1 MADKKK
7 AAPKKKAPAKKSP
20 SYCLH
25 LVKPA
30 YGVDIKFE
38 RAGTFDTKEKA
49 EEYIA
54 AHPGWPYLEVR
65 ES

>member
-7 AAPKKKAPAKKSP
+7 AAPKKKAPAKKP
-20 SYCLH
+20 SKYCIWH
-25 LVKPA
+25 VQA
-30 YGVDIKFE
+30 HCNYAEKFD

-54 AHPGWPYLEVR
+54 AHPGWPYLEVK